1 MEKSSIERLLQ
12 NLRSSDEAIRDQ
24 ATEELWRIW
33 FQQKGIYGAQLLMQS
48 QTLLQARKAL
58 QAEDLLTE
66 IIDHQP
72 DFTEAWNRRAVLYY
86 TQGKY
91 WQAISDCQKALGLTP
106 YHFGALHGLGLCHA
120 ALGNYTAAIRSFRK
134 ALEIQPHALIN
145 QRLILECTAKL
156 S

>member
-1 MEKSSIERLLQ
+1 MEKSSIERLLE
-12 NLRSSDEAIRDQ
+12 NLRSSDEMIRDQ

-48 QTLLQARKAL
+48 QSLLQAGKVQ
-58 QAEDLLTE
+58 QAKELLTE
-66 IIDHQP
+66 ITEHQP

-86 TQGKY
+86 TQGDY
-91 WQAISDCQKALGLTP
+91 WRAVSDCQKALGLTP

-120 ALGNYTAAIRSFRK
+120 ALGNYTAAIQSFRK